1 MKNDNIITTAT
12 ADTLEA
18 KIESL
23 KELEEFAAEIK
34 AEIDSLKDCIKAEM
48 LDRDIEELAAG
59 QYIVRW
65 TSILSNRFDTT
76 SFKKQFGD
84 LYKSFTKQTSS
95 RRFSISC

>member
-34 AEIDSLKDCIKAEM
+34 AEIDSLKEPLAQQPTKAQ
-48 LDRDIEELAAG
+48 RKELTAH
-59 QYIVRW
+59 
-65 TSILSNRFDTT
+65 
-76 SFKKQFGD
+76 KP
-84 LYKSFTKQTSS
+84 
-95 RRFSISC
+95 